1 MYERFSVGRHQI
13 GGRCLAVVARFDI
26 KIDTLA
32 FAQGVE
38 PGASYGIHMD
48 EHVLGPIFWLDEAV
62 ALGWVEPLNCSC
74 WHRNSR

>member
-1 MYERFSVGRHQI
+1 MYESFSVGRHQI

-26 KIDTLA
+26 EIDPLA

-48 EHVLGPIFWLDEAV
+48 EHVLGPIFRRDEAV
-62 ALGWVEPLNCSC
+62 AFNWVEPLNYSC
-74 WHRNSR
+74 WHPNSR